1 MKQAFLLL
9 STILI
14 TSLIYSQAYEGT
26 VEYDKKKQAAFIIE
40 YHYSSEAVENAILQK
55 MEKLGYKGKAEKG
68 LFNKDKGFRV
78 YKNAFITEISSNS
91 MDYMIRVDQKS
102 RKAKDE
108 SIVYLVIIKD
118 GENAMAKFDAY
129 DVRQAK
135 TFLNNLEPEV
145 VAADLELQIKDQE
158 DMVAKA
164 EKKFRNLQSDKKDM
178 EDKIKKLQD
187 DIQKNIKDQ
196 DDTQKDIENQRQV
209 LENLKLKRKTDGKT
223 L

>member
-1 MKQAFLLL
+1 MKQAILLL
-9 STILI
+9 FTISI
-14 TSLIYSQAYEGT
+14 TSCVFSQAYEGT
-26 VEYDKKKQAAFIIE
+26 VEYDKKKQAAFVIE
-40 YHYSSEAVENAILQK
+40 YHYSAEAVENAILQK
-55 MEKLGYKGKAEKG
+55 MEKLGYKGKEEKG
-68 LFNKDKGFRV
+68 LFNKDKGFHV
-78 YKNAFITEISSNS
+78 FKNAYITEISSNS
-91 MDYMIRVDQKS
+91 MDYMIKVEQKS

-108 SIVYLVIIKD
+108 SVVYLIINKD

-129 DVRQAK
+129 DVKQAK
-135 TFLNNLEPEV
+135 EFLNNLEPEV

-196 DDTQKDIENQRQV
+196 DNTQKDIENQRQI
-209 LENLKLKRKTDGKT
+209 LENLKLKRKTDKT